1 MLNTRM
7 ALCIKAALA
16 VIVGSIIISAV
27 GARIAHGDE
36 VLHYALGVNG
46 YWADGV
52 TPVPDDIEGGLHV
65 YASLSPHV
73 MAVGSAAY
81 GFQHS
86 YQRGAIGARFTASN
100 PDNPW
105 FSVHVGGQ
113 YHFSSEPAIRSEGFA
128 PEAAIGWVPWPQTQP
143 AVVLTALGSYNIEA
157 NRASLTAG
165 IRYELGRRGY

>member
-1 MLNTRM
+1 MIHTRTRTC
-7 ALCIKAALA
+7 LLAALA
-16 VIVGSIIISAV
+16 VILGSIVIS
-27 GARIAHGDE
+27 GFAHSDE

-46 YWADGV
+46 YWADAV

-86 YQRGAIGARFTASN
+86 YQRGSIGARFTASN